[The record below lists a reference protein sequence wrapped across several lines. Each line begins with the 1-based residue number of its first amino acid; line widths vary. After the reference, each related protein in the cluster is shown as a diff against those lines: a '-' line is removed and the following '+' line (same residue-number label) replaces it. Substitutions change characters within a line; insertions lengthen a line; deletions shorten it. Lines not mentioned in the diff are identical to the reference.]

1 MHSARSSSHHRL
13 MPTTLPGP
21 PRSPALSSARTHRLR
36 IICGLAI
43 VWMLAACG
51 AVETSRASPTAS
63 PTGAPTV
70 DARAF
75 AIYDEDAG
83 RQLASSNA
91 DDRLPVGSLMKL
103 LNAYVA
109 YRAGEPQK
117 AVVAP
122 DGLGGADES
131 VIDIRAGQ
139 AITRGVLI
147 RAMLKVSA
155 NDAARLLAL
164 DIAGSEERYAE
175 MMNDAAADLAL
186 VDTHAANATGLDA
199 DGQFSS
205 ANDLITLGTHLLRD
219 ATFRQT
225 VSEPTANL
233 NGQTFPNTNDLLG
246 AYTGADGIKTGHTS
260 DAGWCIL
267 ASATREGRRIV
278 VVVLGAPTE
287 EGRDDAAQ
295 TLLDWGFAQPRQAES
310 GTQPGLTDSG
320 YEAPELDSDGRVD
333 DVPPGRRNEPGLSTP
348 PLALDLEWPASGR
361 SAAANLGRAHHAR
374 PSGARRN
381 ALRIHE

>member
-1 MHSARSSSHHRL
+1 MHSARAPSHHRL
-13 MPTTLPGP
+13 VRTTLPGP
-21 PRSPALSSARTHRLR
+21 PRSPALSSARDHRLR
-36 IICGLAI
+36 IIGGLAI

-51 AVETSRASPTAS
+51 ATETSRVNPTAS
-63 PTGAPTV
+63 STGAPTV
-70 DARAF
+70 DARAY
-75 AIYDEDAG
+75 AVYDEDAE

-109 YRAGEPQK
+109 YRAGDPQK

-122 DGLGGADES
+122 DGLVDAADES

-139 AITRGVLI
+139 AIPRSVLI

-219 ATFRQT
+219 ATFRET
-225 VSEPTANL
+225 VREPTARF
-233 NGQTFPNTNDLLG
+233 NGHTFANTNDLLG
-246 AYTGADGIKTGHTS
+246 AYPGADGIKTGHTS

-295 TLLDWGFAQPRQAES
+295 TLLDWGFAQP
-310 GTQPGLTDSG
+310 
-320 YEAPELDSDGRVD
+320 
-333 DVPPGRRNEPGLSTP
+333 
-348 PLALDLEWPASGR
+348 
-361 SAAANLGRAHHAR
+361 
-374 PSGARRN
+374 
-381 ALRIHE
+381 

>member
-1 MHSARSSSHHRL
+1 
-13 MPTTLPGP
+13 
-21 PRSPALSSARTHRLR
+21 
-36 IICGLAI
+36 
-43 VWMLAACG
+43 MLAACG
-51 AVETSRASPTAS
+51 AAETSWVNPTAG
-63 PTGAPTV
+63 PTGSATSAPTV
-70 DARAF
+70 DARAY

-109 YRAGEPQK
+109 YRAGEPEK

-122 DGLGGADES
+122 DDLVDAADES
-131 VIDIRAGQ
+131 VIDIHAGQ

-164 DIAGSEERYAE
+164 DVAGSEERYAG
-175 MMNDAAADLAL
+175 MMNEAAADLAL
-186 VDTHAANATGLDA
+186 DDTHPANATGLDA

-233 NGQTFPNTNDLLG
+233 NGQTFANTNHLLG
-246 AYTGADGIKTGHTS
+246 AYAGADGIKTGHTS

-278 VVVLGAPTE
+278 VVVLGAATE
-287 EGRDDAAQ
+287 EDRDDAAR
-295 TLLDWGFAQPRQAES
+295 TLLDWGFAQSRQAES
-310 GTQPGLTDSG
+310 GLNPRRPTAGMKRRIPTRTATWATFLLARATSPGPLHHHSPTRSW
-320 YEAPELDSDGRVD
+320 S
-333 DVPPGRRNEPGLSTP
+333 GRRDSNPRPSPWQGDAEFRWSPLEP
-348 PLALDLEWPASGR
+348 LESR
-361 SAAANLGRAHHAR
+361 SAAPAFR
-374 PSGARRN
+374 SGSPEPPETV
-381 ALRIHE
+381 ALN

>member
-1 MHSARSSSHHRL
+1 
-13 MPTTLPGP
+13 
-21 PRSPALSSARTHRLR
+21 
-36 IICGLAI
+36 
-43 VWMLAACG
+43 MLAACG
-51 AVETSRASPTAS
+51 AAAPSRANPTPSPTER
-63 PTGAPTV
+63 PTATPTERPIARPTATPTVAPTV

-75 AIYDEDAG
+75 AVYDEDAG
-83 RQLASSNA
+83 RHLASSNA

-109 YRAGEPQK
+109 YRAGEPEK
-117 AVVAP
+117 TVVAP
-122 DGLGGADES
+122 YDLSGADDES
-131 VIDIRAGQ
+131 VIGIGAGQ

-186 VDTHAANATGLDA
+186 VDTHAANASGLDA

-225 VSEPTANL
+225 VSEPTAKL
-233 NGQTFPNTNDLLG
+233 NGRTFANTNDLLG
-246 AYTGADGIKTGHTS
+246 AYAGADGIKTGYTS

-287 EGRDDAAQ
+287 AGRDHAAQ
-295 TLLDWGFAQPRQAES
+295 TLLDWGFAQP
-310 GTQPGLTDSG
+310 
-320 YEAPELDSDGRVD
+320 
-333 DVPPGRRNEPGLSTP
+333 
-348 PLALDLEWPASGR
+348 
-361 SAAANLGRAHHAR
+361 
-374 PSGARRN
+374 
-381 ALRIHE
+381 